1 VYDIKNPKHLNKKAF
16 SLHVSKRKE
25 ITYILRTS
33 KMIKKDQN
41 GPKNV
46 RVWQLYVAAWWYLSQ
61 EFANK
66 V

>member
-1 VYDIKNPKHLNKKAF
+1 MILKIPNILTKKAF

-33 KMIKKDQN
+33 RMIKKDQN

-46 RVWQLYVAAWWYLSQ
+46 RVWQL
-61 EFANK
+61 
-66 V
+66 